1 MNQAKLDE
9 IYARATDERTPE
21 EERRTSAVLYLKH
34 APRWKEPTKEE
45 LLQVFT
51 KDIARQVLSEEI
63 ALLERTAADAKAVA
77 EKKSKLAEKAESDL
91 RELKDA
97 IRAARAAGEKVAKL
111 VDGEVQ
117 PKKTPQG
124 DFTNQI
130 NDIFTNGIPYRPGG
144 FKW

>member
-1 MNQAKLDE
+1 MNQAKLDAL
-9 IYARATDERTPE
+9 YARATDERTPE

-63 ALLERTAADAKAVA
+63 ALLERTSADAKTVA
-77 EKKSKLAEKAESDL
+77 EKKTKLAEKAESDL

-97 IRAARAAGEKVAKL
+97 ILAARTAGEKVAKM
-111 VDGEVQ
+111 VDGETR
-117 PKKTPQG
+117 PKTPQG

-130 NDIFTNGIPYRPGG
+130 NDIFTNGIPHRPGG

>member
-1 MNQAKLDE
+1 MNQIKLDAL
-9 IYARATDERTPE
+9 YARATDERTPE

-51 KDIARQVLSEEI
+51 RDIARQVLSEEI
-63 ALLERTAADAKAVA
+63 ALLKRTATDAKAVA

-97 IRAARAAGEKVAKL
+97 IRAVRAAGEKVAKL
-111 VDGEVQ
+111 VDGEPQ
-117 PKKTPQG
+117 PKKTPA
-124 DFTNQI
+124 DFQREI
-130 NDIFTNGIPYRPGG
+130 NDVFANGIPYRPGG